1 MLPDGSQPADWV
13 SVYQAPTRRPC
24 EEQALVL
31 KAMGITHHV
40 TEQPDGCHVRVP
52 AADASRALGELGLY
66 WRENPRRPTAAWP
79 AIPPSRGVPLA
90 VAWIVI
96 LSLCH
101 AIQSGSL
108 SGVDWLGAG
117 ELVAGRVRDG
127 EWWRTLTALT
137 LHADV
142 GHVTGNIAFGAFF
155 GYLAG
160 QYLGSGVAALAI
172 VVLAGLANGGNALV
186 QLAAHRSIGASTAVF
201 AALGLVAAV
210 AWATSRRQALGW
222 ARAWSPVVAGIALLA
237 FIGTGDEQT
246 DIFAHLAGFL
256 AGLAGGAGLNR
267 LGGLRPG
274 HTGLQAL
281 TGAGAAALLALAWW
295 RAL

>member
-96 LSLCH
+96 LTLCH

-117 ELVAGRVRDG
+117 ELVAGRQVAPQRQLVR
-127 EWWRTLTALT
+127 R
-137 LHADV
+137 
-142 GHVTGNIAFGAFF
+142 
-155 GYLAG
+155 
-160 QYLGSGVAALAI
+160 
-172 VVLAGLANGGNALV
+172 
-186 QLAAHRSIGASTAVF
+186 
-201 AALGLVAAV
+201 
-210 AWATSRRQALGW
+210 
-222 ARAWSPVVAGIALLA
+222 
-237 FIGTGDEQT
+237 
-246 DIFAHLAGFL
+246 
-256 AGLAGGAGLNR
+256 
-267 LGGLRPG
+267 
-274 HTGLQAL
+274 
-281 TGAGAAALLALAWW
+281 AGAAQAPTGLGIEPADAHARGRQKLGGVVQPVRW
-295 RAL
+295 RRLSLGRGPAHPSPAPRRGGARRGSRSPDLEPPTRGVACRTTPAGSPTGAPPGSRPAPR